1 MLCGVIA
8 IADAT
13 LYYAML
19 ANHYLCHFD
28 GFMPRLFSYTVF
40 YELTEDSF
48 FRSIKILGLST
59 GITQTMAFNFSR
71 ILNICLCYDLLMV
84 IYKPLSDSEK
94 RIQKF
99 YIIATL
105 FSILTGFFK
114 LFENSNIIT
123 FNFIPLAL
131 TEMGISAFYA
141 VFATLS
147 LVVVLLRFRKA
158 GFGTHSRNLILQR
171 HIATIICS
179 SLQMFYVLEINI
191 LWISADTKHD
201 FWKQSSA
208 IGDWYDLLFRFS
220 FSIAGILLPLSRF
233 LEPAFVKTFKEY
245 AYQCLSNLFCCRKKT
260 ALKSDGCE
268 PLFVFLASNLNTELV
283 CAILKGISKFTY
295 L

>member
-1 MLCGVIA
+1 
-8 IADAT
+8 
-13 LYYAML
+13 
-19 ANHYLCHFD
+19 
-28 GFMPRLFSYTVF
+28 
-40 YELTEDSF
+40 
-48 FRSIKILGLST
+48 
-59 GITQTMAFNFSR
+59 MAFNFSR

-94 RIQKF
+94 RISKF

-105 FSILTGFFK
+105 FSILTGLFK
-114 LFENSNIIT
+114 LFENSEIIP
-123 FNFIPLAL
+123 FNYIPLSL

-147 LVVVLLRFRKA
+147 LVVVLIRFRKK

-171 HIATIICS
+171 HIATILCS
-179 SLQMFYVLEINI
+179 TFQMFYVIEINI
-191 LWISADTKHD
+191 LWISANTKHD
-201 FWKQSSA
+201 FWRQSAA
-208 IGDWYDLLFRFS
+208 IGNWYDLLFKFS

-233 LEPAFVKTFKEY
+233 LEPAFVKTLKEY
-245 AYQCLSNLFCCRKKT
+245 AFQCLSNLFCCRKKT